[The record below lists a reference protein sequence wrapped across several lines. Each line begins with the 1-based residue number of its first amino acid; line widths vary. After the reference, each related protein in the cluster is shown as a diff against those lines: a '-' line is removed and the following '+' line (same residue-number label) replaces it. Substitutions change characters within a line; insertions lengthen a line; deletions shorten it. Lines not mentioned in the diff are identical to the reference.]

1 MKKLLNAIV
10 SMVVG
15 ASMYLLGLIPCF
27 TATDTV
33 LVASSSKNYSF
44 YDMLSSEVDVVTA
57 YKIFAIIMMIV
68 AGLLILGGVVELLK
82 QLSVL
87 KVKFN
92 VGGLNFILAVLLVV
106 SLIGLTI
113 SAFVVANSGNAS
125 LGALAS
131 SSLTVSA
138 GIYILDVI
146 GIAGLVLTFLTSNI
160 KLKK

>member
-27 TATDTV
+27 TATGTF
-33 LVASSSKNYSF
+33 LGASSSENYSF
-44 YDMLSSEVDVVTA
+44 YDMLSSEADVVTA

-68 AGLLILGGVVELLK
+68 AGLLIVGGVVELLK
-82 QLSVL
+82 QLRVL